1 MVIKKLEK
9 PQNIEE
15 FIEKGGAVASE
26 KINSKEHE
34 WTNFTVRIRK
44 DLSKKIDEVIENR
57 IGISKTAWI
66 LEAIQEKLS
75 TKL

>member
-9 PQNIEE
+9 VNVEE
-15 FIEKGGAVASE
+15 FIAKGGQVSSE
-26 KINSKEHE
+26 KDSSNKLE
-34 WTNFTVRIRK
+34 WTNFTLRIRK
-44 DLSKKIDEVIENR
+44 DLSEKIDVVIADR